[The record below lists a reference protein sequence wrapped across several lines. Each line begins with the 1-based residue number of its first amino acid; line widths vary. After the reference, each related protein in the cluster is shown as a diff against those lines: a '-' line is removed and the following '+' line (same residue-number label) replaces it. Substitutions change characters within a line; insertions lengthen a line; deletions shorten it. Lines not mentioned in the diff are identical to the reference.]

1 MQFNFNLCA
10 ESRSTS
16 VKLFYKRLNILSNS
30 KNDQAMKKSIV
41 LHIVYFMS
49 VLL

>member
-10 ESRSTS
+10 KSRSAS
-16 VKLFYKRLNILSNS
+16 VKLLYKRLNILSNS
-30 KNDQAMKKSIV
+30 KNDQDMKKSIV